1 MWGRKRFLNAFD
13 FGYLNGP
20 FFYSFMGYLTLKA
33 KILLASLREVLV
45 AMRDEYLAKGGS
57 LPAYGSVRF
66 RMFDS

>member
-1 MWGRKRFLNAFD
+1 
-13 FGYLNGP
+13 
-20 FFYSFMGYLTLKA
+20 MGYLTLKA